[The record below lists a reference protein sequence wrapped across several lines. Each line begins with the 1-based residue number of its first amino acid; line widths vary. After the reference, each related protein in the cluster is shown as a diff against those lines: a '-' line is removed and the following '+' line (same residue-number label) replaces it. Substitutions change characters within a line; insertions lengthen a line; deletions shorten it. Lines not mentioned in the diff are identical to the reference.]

1 MNQRFPSFLV
11 LVVLAITFSNS
22 CIYIVKE
29 TEKAVKLHFG
39 SIVEAD
45 IPPGIHFKWPM
56 ADKVHK
62 FDARILTLDAE
73 PKSFLTREKKRLI
86 VDAFAKWKIKDVEVY
101 YKATGGDEAVA
112 HARLGDRVNDGLR
125 NQFGTRTLHEVVSG
139 ERDALMDNIT
149 EELNK
154 TVTQSLGVEVVD
166 VRVKRIDLP
175 SEVSEQVFRRMKAE
189 REKEAR
195 ELRSIGKEAAE
206 EIRADADRQET
217 IIAANAYKESEQL
230 RGAGDADATAIYSAA
245 YSKDA
250 EFYAFTRSLK
260 AYKSAFSSKGDIM
273 LVEPD
278 SEFFRYLK
286 DSKGQSK
293 N

>member
-11 LVVLAITFSNS
+11 LVVLAITFANS
-22 CIYIVKE
+22 CIYIIKE
-29 TEKAVKLHFG
+29 TEKGVKLHFG
-39 SIVEAD
+39 SISEAD
-45 IPPGIHFKWPM
+45 IPPGIHLKWPM

-86 VDAFAKWKIKDVEVY
+86 VDAFAKWKIKDVETY

-112 HARLGDRVNDGLR
+112 HSRLGDRVNDGLR

-139 ERDALMDNIT
+139 ERDVLMHNIT

-154 TVTQSLGVEVVD
+154 TVTESLGVEVVD

-206 EIRADADRQET
+206 EIRADADRQGT

-230 RGAGDADATAIYSAA
+230 RGAGDADATAIYAAA
-245 YSKDA
+245 YSKDP

-260 AYKSAFSSKGDIM
+260 AYKSSFASKGDIM

-278 SEFFRYLK
+278 SEFFRYLQN
-286 DSKGQSK
+286 SKGTLK
-293 N
+293 K